1 LILEIPEGAF
11 DQEVKLTVR
20 MTPNAYARSLYNGM
34 EGSSFIGN
42 VYEIDFGGVTAKKFI
57 KMIESVDLKALGNSI
72 PEKAGFFNESQSGVW
87 NYVGSSMNTANG
99 RVWGFIKTGGTYV
112 LMAYER
118 TFVDI
123 ANHWSREDV
132 EIMAAKQIVNGYDDR
147 IFAPERTVTR
157 AEFAKMMVQA
167 LLNNPY
173 YKMKMTDLARPLFI
187 DVHEKAWYRPF
198 VDTAAYYNII
208 QGSGNGLFRP
218 EDPITREEMAVM
230 IIRVMNS
237 EEEVQW
243 MKDQYDAKLIP
254 APFNDM
260 NKTSSWAVG
269 SVLLAQQKGIFRG
282 DQNGNLRPRDY
293 VTRGEA
299 AAVLRRTMALQGLL
313 FTPKTIK
320 GILQIST
327 VEGEHLELKTTD
339 ESGETFVIIP
349 SDDIL
354 KNKLLQY
361 LNKEVIL
368 TGFEEDRPS
377 IYIKKMF
384 QALAIGDKI
393 ELYCWR
399 CEQKKKEEQQ

>member
-1 LILEIPEGAF
+1 MIIMMELAKTYEPKEVEDKLYKRWMENGYFHAKIDPNKTPYTIVIPPPNITGQLHMGHALDNTLQDILIRMKRMQGYSALWLPGTDHASIATEARIVEKLKEEGVTKEDLGREKFLERAWEWKKQYGGRIVS
-11 DQEVKLTVR
+11 QLKKL
-20 MTPNAYARSLYNGM
+20 
-34 EGSSFIGN
+34 GSSC
-42 VYEIDFGGVTAKKFI
+42 D
-57 KMIESVDLKALGNSI
+57 
-72 PEKAGFFNESQSGVW
+72 W
-87 NYVGSSMNTANG
+87 
-99 RVWGFIKTGGTYV
+99 
-112 LMAYER
+112 
-118 TFVDI
+118 
-123 ANHWSREDV
+123 
-132 EIMAAKQIVNGYDDR
+132 
-147 IFAPERTVTR
+147 
-157 AEFAKMMVQA
+157 
-167 LLNNPY
+167 
-173 YKMKMTDLARPLFI
+173 
-187 DVHEKAWYRPF
+187 
-198 VDTAAYYNII
+198 
-208 QGSGNGLFRP
+208 
-218 EDPITREEMAVM
+218 
-230 IIRVMNS
+230 
-237 EEEVQW
+237 EEVQW

>member
-1 LILEIPEGAF
+1 
-11 DQEVKLTVR
+11 
-20 MTPNAYARSLYNGM
+20 
-34 EGSSFIGN
+34 
-42 VYEIDFGGVTAKKFI
+42 
-57 KMIESVDLKALGNSI
+57 
-72 PEKAGFFNESQSGVW
+72 
-87 NYVGSSMNTANG
+87 
-99 RVWGFIKTGGTYV
+99 
-112 LMAYER
+112 
-118 TFVDI
+118 
-123 ANHWSREDV
+123 
-132 EIMAAKQIVNGYDDR
+132 
-147 IFAPERTVTR
+147 
-157 AEFAKMMVQA
+157 
-167 LLNNPY
+167 
-173 YKMKMTDLARPLFI
+173 
-187 DVHEKAWYRPF
+187 
-198 VDTAAYYNII
+198 
-208 QGSGNGLFRP
+208 
-218 EDPITREEMAVM
+218 
-230 IIRVMNS
+230 
-237 EEEVQW
+237 
-243 MKDQYDAKLIP
+243 
-254 APFNDM
+254 
-260 NKTSSWAVG
+260 
-269 SVLLAQQKGIFRG
+269 LLAQQKGIFRG